1 MAALLEIENLTAGYP
16 SKAYGKN
23 VILHNI
29 DLTVR
34 AGEFWGIAGESGCG
48 KTTLV
53 NSFMKLNER
62 LAVYEGTARF
72 AAHGNLFE
80 KSLKVMEAI
89 RWRDISIVFQ
99 ASMNVF
105 SPVHTICSQFMDIFR
120 AHTDY
125 SKSAAEDRM
134 AELFRFVEIHPDRL
148 RAYPHQLS
156 GGMKQ
161 RIVIAMSLAL
171 NPSLLILDEPTTAL
185 DVVVQ
190 RGILE
195 RIEDIRREKQFA
207 IIFITHDFSLLT
219 EISDFIVVMYA
230 GMIMETARA
239 EDIYRDPLHPYT
251 MGMIDSFPPLVGEM
265 KRMEGI
271 PGEPPKPGEKHT
283 GCPFAN
289 RCRSARPICSERVPE
304 LRGIG
309 GGRKIAC
316 HVKAT

>member
-1 MAALLEIENLTAGYP
+1 MGALLEIENLTAGYP

-48 KTTLV
+48 KSTLV
-53 NSFMKLNER
+53 NSVMKLNER
-62 LAVYEGTARF
+62 LAVYEGSARF
-72 AAHGNLFE
+72 AGHGNLLE
-80 KSLKVMEAI
+80 RSPKEMEAI
-89 RWRDISIVFQ
+89 RWRDIAMVFQ

-105 SPVHTICSQFMDIFR
+105 SPVHTIYSQFMDIFR

-134 AELFRFVEIHPDRL
+134 TELFQFVEIHPERL
-148 RAYPHQLS
+148 FAYPHQLS

-171 NPSLLILDEPTTAL
+171 DPSLLIMDEPTTAL

-190 RGILE
+190 RSILE
-195 RIEDIRREKQFA
+195 KIEDIRREKHFA
-207 IIFITHDFSLLT
+207 IIFITHDLSLLT

-230 GMIMETARA
+230 GIIMEIAPAR
-239 EDIYRDPLHPYT
+239 DIYREPLHPYT
-251 MGMIDSFPPLVGEM
+251 MGMIDSFPPLVGELR
-265 KRMEGI
+265 RMEGI
-271 PGEPPKPGEKHT
+271 PGEPPKPGERHI
-283 GCPFAN
+283 GCPFVN
-289 RCRSARPICSERVPE
+289 RCDSARKRCVERVPE
-304 LRGIG
+304 LRDIG

-316 HVKAT
+316 HFKAT